1 VNENKKIII
10 FLVSIPIAALIIIFV
25 ISKVKFAPSFSPV
38 EQKGF
43 SFAYE
48 NTPRI
53 TERKQSS
60 VSSIKNPI
68 DLTKT
73 SEQGFP
79 KASLEETVPPPAAT
93 TEKRISF
100 ILVNRNKKLAIIDG
114 KLVHEGDKVD
124 NHTVARIEKDKIL
137 LKNREGEKWLKL
149 D

>member
-10 FLVSIPIAALIIIFV
+10 FLISIPVAALIIIFA

-38 EQKGF
+38 EQKVF

-53 TERKQSS
+53 TERKQSA
-60 VSSIKNPI
+60 VSSVKNPI
-68 DLTKT
+68 DPTKT

-79 KASLEETVPPPAAT
+79 KASLEEIVPPPA

-100 ILVNRNKKLAIIDG
+100 ILINKNRRLAIIDG

-124 NHTVARIEKDKIL
+124 KHTIARIEKDKIL
-137 LKNREGEKWLKL
+137 LKNKEGEKWLKL

>member
-10 FLVSIPIAALIIIFV
+10 FLVSIPTVALIIIFM

-38 EQKGF
+38 EQKVF

-53 TERKQSS
+53 TERKQSA
-60 VSSIKNPI
+60 VSSVKNPI
-68 DLTKT
+68 DPTKT

-79 KASLEETVPPPAAT
+79 KASLEEIVPPPA

-100 ILVNRNKKLAIIDG
+100 ILINKNRRLAIIDG

-124 NHTVARIEKDKIL
+124 NHTIARIEKDKIL
-137 LKNREGEKWLKL
+137 LKNKEGEKWLRL

>member
-10 FLVSIPIAALIIIFV
+10 FLISIPVAAIIIIFM
-25 ISKVKFAPSFSPV
+25 ISKIKFAPSFSPV
-38 EQKGF
+38 EQKVF
-43 SFAYE
+43 SFTYE

-53 TERKQSS
+53 TEKKQSLI
-60 VSSIKNPI
+60 SSAKNPI

-79 KASLEETVPPPAAT
+79 RASLEETVPPPSAMG
-93 TEKRISF
+93 ERISF

-124 NHTVARIEKDKIL
+124 NHIVARIEKDKIL

>member
-1 VNENKKIII
+1 MIENKKIII
-10 FLVSIPIAALIIIFV
+10 FLVSIPVVALITIFA

-38 EQKGF
+38 EQKVF
-43 SFAYE
+43 SFTNE

-53 TERKQSS
+53 TERKQSA

-79 KASLEETVPPPAAT
+79 KASLEEIVPPPAT

-100 ILVNRNKKLAIIDG
+100 ILVNKKRKVAIIDG

-124 NHTVARIEKDKIL
+124 NHSIVRIEKDKIL
-137 LKNREGEKWLKL
+137 LKNREGEKWLRL